1 LNRVFTRSSGV
12 LMHITSLPGPWDTGD
27 FGKEAFQFID
37 KLHQARQT
45 LWQILPLSIP
55 DANGSPYASI
65 SAFAG
70 NPLFINPER
79 LLEEGLLPKERY
91 HEIMSS
97 DQPAVNKKKLL
108 LREVRLHARNFD
120 STLSAFAE
128 FIEKNRYWLI
138 DYARFN
144 VLKEIY
150 QSKDWTSFPD
160 EYKWRHAEAL
170 ENLDQEHRE
179 SIQQLMF
186 EQFLFNRQWHQIKEY
201 THARHIRI
209 IGDIPIFISHNSA
222 DVWSH
227 PDLFKLD
234 DNGRPYVVAGVPPDL
249 FSSTGQLWGN
259 PHYRWDRLKETGYAW
274 WIHRLEHLLEYVDYI
289 RLDHFRGFES
299 VWEIKAGETTAQKGN
314 WVPSAGHEFFHYL
327 REHLG
332 ILPIIAEDLGVI
344 TEAVRKLR
352 DDFEFPGMK
361 ILQFAFDSDD
371 NPFLPENFDT
381 DLCIVYTGTH
391 DNNTT
396 LGWFRQDASPEE
408 KERCLQRL
416 QCDPDDVPWHMIR
429 YGMESRAVW
438 MVTPIQ
444 DILELDE
451 KARMNFPGTTKGN
464 WTWRM
469 DMTLFNKNRIERLKK
484 LTEKTNRI

>member
-1 LNRVFTRSSGV
+1 MNRVFTRSSGI
-12 LMHITSLPGPWDTGD
+12 LMHITSLPGPWSTGD
-27 FGKEAFQFID
+27 FGKDAFHFID
-37 KLHQARQT
+37 TLHAARQT

-55 DANGSPYASI
+55 DATGSPYASI

-79 LLEEGLLPKERY
+79 LLEERLLPEERY
-91 HEIMSS
+91 REIMGSKL
-97 DQPAVNKKKLL
+97 PAVEKKRSL
-108 LREVRLHARNFD
+108 LREARLHAKSYD
-120 STLSAFAE
+120 STLSAFGE
-128 FIEKNRYWLI
+128 FIDKNRYWLI

-144 VLKEIY
+144 VLKDIY
-150 QSKDWTSFPD
+150 KSKDWTAFPE
-160 EYKWRHAEAL
+160 EYKWRHAQAL
-170 ENLDQEHRE
+170 ETLDSENQEE
-179 SIQQLMF
+179 LQQLMF
-186 EQFLFNRQWHQIKEY
+186 EQFLFNRQWHQLKEY
-201 THARHIRI
+201 ALARHIRI

-234 DNGRPYVVAGVPPDL
+234 ENGRPYVVAGVPPDL
-249 FSSTGQLWGN
+249 FSNTGQLWGN

-299 VWEIKAGETTAQKGN
+299 VWEINAHETTAQKGE
-314 WVPSAGHEFFHYL
+314 WIPSAGHEFFHYL

-344 TEAVRKLR
+344 SDVVRKLR

-371 NPFLPENFDT
+371 NPFLPENFEI
-381 DLCIVYTGTH
+381 DLCIVYSGTH

-396 LGWFRQDASPEE
+396 LGWFRNDTSPDERD
-408 KERCLQRL
+408 RCLKRL
-416 QCDPDDVPWHMIR
+416 HCEPDDVARNMVR

-438 MVTPIQ
+438 MITPVQ

-464 WTWRM
+464 WKWRV
-469 DMTLFNKNRIERLKK
+469 DLNALDTHRIEWLKK
-484 LTEKTNRI
+484 LTEKTNRM

>member
-1 LNRVFTRSSGV
+1 LNSVFTRSSGV

-55 DANGSPYASI
+55 DATGSPYASI

-79 LLEEGLLPKERY
+79 LLEERLLPEDRY
-91 HEIMSS
+91 RELMST
-97 DQPAVNKKKLL
+97 DKPLVEKKKLL
-108 LREVRLHARNFD
+108 LREARLHARSYD

-128 FIEKNRYWLI
+128 FIDKNHYWLI

-144 VLKEIY
+144 VLKDVY

-160 EYKWRHAEAL
+160 KYKWRHAEAL
-170 ENLDQEHRE
+170 ENLDREHRE
-179 SIQQLMF
+179 AIRQHMF
-186 EQFLFNRQWHQIKEY
+186 EQFLFNRQWNQLKEY
-201 THARHIRI
+201 AHARHIRI

-259 PHYRWDRLKETGYAW
+259 PHYRWDRLKETGYTW
-274 WIHRLEHLLEYVDYI
+274 WIHRLEHLLECVDYI

-299 VWEIKAGETTAQKGN
+299 VWEIDAGAATAQKGN
-314 WVPSAGHEFFHYL
+314 WVHSAGHEFFHYL

-332 ILPIIAEDLGVI
+332 TLPIIAEDLGVI
-344 TEAVRKLR
+344 TEEVRKLR

-361 ILQFAFDSDD
+361 ILQFAFDSDN

-381 DLCIVYTGTH
+381 DLCIVYSGTH

-396 LGWFRQDASPEE
+396 LGWFRHDASPEE

-416 QCDPDDVPWHMIR
+416 HCDPDDVPWNMIR

-438 MVTPIQ
+438 MISPLQ

-451 KARMNFPGTTKGN
+451 KARMNFPGTTEGN
-464 WTWRM
+464 WKWRT
-469 DMTLFNKNRIERLKK
+469 DMALFDEKRINRLKK